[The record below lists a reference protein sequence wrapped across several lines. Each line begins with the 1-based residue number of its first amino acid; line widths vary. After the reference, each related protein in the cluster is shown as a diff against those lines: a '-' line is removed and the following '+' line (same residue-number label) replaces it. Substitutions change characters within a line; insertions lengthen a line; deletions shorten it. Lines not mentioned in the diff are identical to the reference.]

1 MGRYISR
8 SQDRKKCDGR
18 KNAANPDRLA
28 TAARKMPVKRHTP
41 HPTTNDDYITI
52 LVI

>member
-8 SQDRKKCDGR
+8 SEDRKKCDGR
-18 KNAANPDRLA
+18 KNGTNPDRPI
-28 TAARKMPVKRHTP
+28 TAARKMPIKRHAT
-41 HPTTNDDYITI
+41 HPISNDDYITI